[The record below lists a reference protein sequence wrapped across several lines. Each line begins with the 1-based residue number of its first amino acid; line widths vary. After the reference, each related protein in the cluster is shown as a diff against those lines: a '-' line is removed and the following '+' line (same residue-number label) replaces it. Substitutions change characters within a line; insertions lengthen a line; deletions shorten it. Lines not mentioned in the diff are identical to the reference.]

1 MRRTMVIIILVVIAF
16 AIGWYFSGANKKGW
30 DKPVPVGTPTA
41 APEGEGWV
49 DLLGADHR
57 DAWGNISDDDEIFAI
72 EDDMIHVLGRSL
84 KLKYVGYTTEYL
96 DNFELHVEVKVAPG
110 ANSGIFLRS
119 QPNDPVYRGFEVQVL
134 DDNGT
139 LPNINGSGAVY
150 DVVTPMFNM
159 ALPAGEWNSYDIR
172 LYNDDVEVTMNG
184 WLVIKTDLSKMTTPL
199 GKFDVA
205 YKDIPL
211 SGMLMFQD
219 HGGEAWYRNIRLKK
233 LDPPPADLV
242 ATKIKPEPIEA
253 DANGE

>member
-1 MRRTMVIIILVVIAF
+1 MKRTIFIVLLTVIAF
-16 AIGWYFSGANKKGW
+16 AFGWRFSGSTGDW
-30 DKPVPVGTPTA
+30 DKPVPVGAPTD
-41 APEGEGWV
+41 APEGAEWI
-49 DLLGADHR
+49 DLLSEEHR
-57 DAWGNISDDDEIFAI
+57 DAWGNISDDDEIFVV
-72 EDDMIHVLGRSL
+72 ENDMLHVLGRSL
-84 KLKYVGYTTEYL
+84 KLKYVGYTAEYL
-96 DNFELHVEVKVAPG
+96 DNFELHLELKVAPG

-119 QPNDPVYRGFEVQVL
+119 QPNDPVYRGFEVQVI

-139 LPNINGSGAVY
+139 LPNINGSGSIY
-150 DVVTPMFNM
+150 NVVTPMFNM

-172 LYNDDVEVTMNG
+172 LYNDEIEVTVNG
-184 WLVIKTDLSKMTTPL
+184 WLVVKTDFSKMTTPL

-242 ATKIKPEPIEA
+242 ETKIKPEPIEA
-253 DANGE
+253 ETDTE